1 MFTKELNQKI
11 DDSKISRKPKYLAI
25 THFGTTLALKKKSQ
39 KNLTILNEMIMETQ
53 HHNLWMQKG
62 NT

>member
-1 MFTKELNQKI
+1 MTVRYH
-11 DDSKISRKPKYLAI
+11 RKPKYLAI
-25 THFGTTLALKKKSQ
+25 TNFGTTLALKKKSQ
-39 KNLTILNEMIMETQ
+39 KHLITILNEMIMETQ